1 MLSQVV
7 AAVAVG
13 GLGCTRSEG
22 PQPVAAPTSSRRIA
36 RALSGMPTSDGA
48 GVRLTRVIGQPKLR
62 NLDPFLMLDRFH
74 SDDPDAY
81 IAGFPDHPHRGF
93 ETVTVML
100 DGRMRHK
107 DSRGNSGLIGGG
119 GIQWMTAGRGIVHSE
134 MPEQERGLMSGFQLW
149 VNLPRAEKMTEPFYQ
164 DVQPEKVP
172 RVSLDGKGEARVV
185 SGDLF
190 GARGPVRDRPSAP
203 LLAHVTLRPGH
214 RIDVPTPMS
223 HTAFVFVGGGTIDI
237 EGRTLGAAEVG
248 VLERGE
254 RVVLTAGERGASLLL
269 AAGKPFGE
277 PIVQSGPFVMS
288 TEEEIQRA
296 YYDYRH
302 GTLGRD

>member
-1 MLSQVV
+1 MDQPNRPMESAVLRSRTVERIV
-7 AAVAVG
+7 AG
-13 GLGCTRSEG
+13 T
-22 PQPVAAPTSSRRIA
+22 
-36 RALSGMPTSDGA
+36 PTSDGA
-48 GVRLTRVIGQPKLR
+48 GVKLTRVLHGALQKR
-62 NLDPFLMLDRFH
+62 LDPFLMLDAFG
-74 SDDPDAY
+74 SDDPDDY

-149 VNLPRAEKMTEPFYQ
+149 VNLPRAEKMAEPFYQ
-164 DVQPEKVP
+164 DVKPDKVP

-190 GARGPVRDRPSAP
+190 GARGPVRERPSAP

-214 RIDVPTPMS
+214 RIDVPTPAS
-223 HTAFVFVGGGTIDI
+223 HTAFVFVGGGAIDI
-237 EGRTLGAAEVG
+237 EGRTLGTAEVG
-248 VLERGE
+248 VLE

-296 YYDYRH
+296 YYDYQR